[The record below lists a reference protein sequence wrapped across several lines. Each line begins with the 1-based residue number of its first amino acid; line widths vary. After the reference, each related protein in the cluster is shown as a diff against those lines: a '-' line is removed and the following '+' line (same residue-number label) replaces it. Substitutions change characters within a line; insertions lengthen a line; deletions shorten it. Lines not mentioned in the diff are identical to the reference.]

1 MLILTILIRLKIKK
15 EIILIFKMQE
25 ERLLTQKAHNK
36 NRKRNQILRMK
47 NKINLSSL
55 WNNIYK
61 NLKKK
66 HFKSYLK
73 INSKF

>member
-1 MLILTILIRLKIKK
+1 
-15 EIILIFKMQE
+15 MQE

-36 NRKRNQILRMK
+36 NRKRNQILKMK